1 MGLEETREAIIR
13 ESVRLFADRGY
24 DRTTVQ
30 AIIDAVGVSKGAFYH
45 HFSSKEDI
53 VEAITHGY
61 ISEGLES
68 LEKAASDKGLSAVEK
83 LNRLIEVS
91 QLFRSQR
98 QDTREAIER
107 SFSDNS
113 NLKLEKAIIETLRK
127 HTVPLFAEIL
137 EEGITSGEFP
147 IENAGEHAAIL
158 FRILLG
164 MKETLRER
172 MHAGADPGTIEDVLR
187 VHENAVCR
195 VLRIPEGSLELALP
209 YMSRI
214 QEEQK

>member
-13 ESVRLFADRGY
+13 ASVRLFSELGY

-53 VEAITHGY
+53 VEAITHRY

-68 LEKAASDKGLSAVEK
+68 MQAAADEEGLSAVEK
-83 LNRLIEVS
+83 LNRMIEVS
-91 QLFRSQR
+91 QLFKLQR

-113 NLKLEKAIIETLRK
+113 NLKLEKAILETLRE
-127 HTVPLFAEIL
+127 HTIPPLARIVA
-137 EEGITSGEFP
+137 EGIANGEFR
-147 IENAGEHAAIL
+147 IEDADEHAAIL
-158 FRILLG
+158 FNMLLG

-195 VLRIPEGSLELALP
+195 VLRIPEGSLQLALP

-214 QEEQK
+214 REAQ